1 MSCFPDHL
9 KQLELYSSFFVFIY
23 TKIYKCYNV
32 IGDSMKKEIINN
44 MKKNEL
50 NLSKFA
56 SYSKNAI
63 RMYASEK
70 DFRPEYFR
78 DIDKILYSLSY
89 IRYIDKTQ
97 VFSNIQND
105 MISKRVNHVQM
116 VSKIARTIGRA
127 LNLNE
132 DLIEAA
138 SLGHDLGHVPFGHE
152 GEKILNEISL
162 KYNEGFFSHNVQSVR
177 TLMNIENKGLGNNI
191 TVQVLDAIL
200 CHNGEML
207 QNIYY
212 PQEKT
217 KEMFLTEYNESYK
230 NKEILK
236 KIKPM
241 TLEGCVV
248 RISDVVAYIGKDI
261 EDAIRIGVI
270 RKEEIPNEIT
280 SILGYNN
287 SEIVNTI
294 VNDII
299 CNSFNKNYIKLSKK
313 VFNALKSLITFN
325 YKNIYEKANSKKQ
338 LEEYNLKF
346 NKLFDLY
353 YNQIV
358 NNEKNEDIFK
368 IYLNVMDNSYIENNT
383 PARIVIDFIA
393 GMTDNFFNYQY
404 NKYFSN

>member
-1 MSCFPDHL
+1 M
-9 KQLELYSSFFVFIY
+9 YI
-23 TKIYKCYNV
+23 KI
-32 IGDSMKKEIINN
+32 KKN

-50 NLSKFA
+50 YLSKYA
-56 SYSKNAI
+56 SKNSNAI
-63 RMYASEK
+63 RLNKQKK
-70 DFRPEYFR
+70 DFRTEYFR

-89 IRYIDKTQ
+89 IRYVDKTQ
-97 VFSNIQND
+97 VFSNNDND
-105 MISKRVNHVQM
+105 MISKRISHVQM

-162 KYNEGFFSHNVQSVR
+162 NYNEGFFSHNVQSVR

-191 TVQVLDAIL
+191 TIQVLDAIL

-207 QNIYY
+207 ENIYT
-212 PQEKT
+212 PVKKSK
-217 KEMFLTEYNESYK
+217 KEFLNEYNESYK

-248 RISDVVAYIGKDI
+248 RISDVVAYIGRDV
-261 EDAIRIGVI
+261 EDAIRLGII
-270 RKEEIPNEIT
+270 KKQNIPK
-280 SILGYNN
+280 SISSVLGTNN

-299 CNSFNKNYIKLSKK
+299 ANSIGKNYIKLSKK
-313 VFNALKSLITFN
+313 IFNSLSDLINFN
-325 YKNIYEKANSKKQ
+325 YKEIYAKANTKDDLQKYK
-338 LEEYNLKF
+338 LMF
-346 NKLFDLY
+346 NRLFDLY
-353 YNQIV
+353 YSHII
-358 NNEKNEDIFK
+358 NNNKNEDIYTLF
-368 IYLNVMDNSYIENNT
+368 INEMDKSYISNNT
-383 PARIVIDFIA
+383 PARIVLDFMA
-393 GMTDNFFNYQY
+393 GMTDNFFNQQY
-404 NKYFSN
+404 KKYFS

>member
-1 MSCFPDHL
+1 
-9 KQLELYSSFFVFIY
+9 
-23 TKIYKCYNV
+23 
-32 IGDSMKKEIINN
+32 MKKEIISN
-44 MKKNEL
+44 MKKQEL
-50 NLSKFA
+50 NLSNFA
-56 SYSKNAI
+56 SYSKDAI
-63 RMYASEK
+63 RLKNSEK
-70 DFRPEYFR
+70 DFRTEYFR

-191 TVQVLDAIL
+191 TIQVLDAIL

-212 PQEKT
+212 PQAKT
-217 KEMFLTEYNESYK
+217 KETFINEYNECYK
-230 NKEILK
+230 NKELLK
-236 KIKPM
+236 KLKPM

-270 RKEEIPNEIT
+270 SKEEIPTEIT

-299 CNSFNKNYIKLSKK
+299 NNSLNKNYIKLSKK
-313 VFNALKSLITFN
+313 VFNALKGLINFN

-338 LEEYNLKF
+338 LEEYKLKF

-353 YNQIV
+353 YNQII
-358 NNEKNEDIFK
+358 NNKKDEDIFK
-368 IYLNVMDNSYIENNT
+368 IYLNEMDTSYLKNNT
-383 PARIVIDFIA
+383 PTRIVIDFIA

-404 NKYFSN
+404 NKYFSK